1 MKKLLITLNILILF
15 FAYPVSSYCTGLDAT
30 DSAYNSHSSNTIESK
45 VYSPSVILVEK
56 VGGHILF
63 EKNAREKMYP
73 ASTTKI
79 LTAIIVL
86 ENCNLSDKVTVKES
100 AVSSVPPSYVK
111 AHLEPGEEFTVLELL
126 HVLLIPSA
134 NDAANVL
141 AEHVSGSVSSFA
153 DLMNETA
160 KKLGLGNSNFTN
172 PSGIHD
178 ENLYTTAYDLSI
190 LARHAMNIEA
200 FRKIVS
206 KTNCSLPATS
216 IHPAKDRNFSTTN
229 MLIVPSQKDYYY
241 PYCIG
246 GKTGFTDEAGNCLVT
261 AASKDDV
268 EFIAVCLHGGTLDSG
283 LSERFLDC
291 KTLFDFAFDNYT
303 TYYKDLQVNLE
314 NLLNKSDGPESS
326 LTSDK
331 TYGSKD
337 YDFLDLCL
345 KIGCVIIVL
354 FAFKLLFSRKK
365 RNKRKRTRH

>member
-1 MKKLLITLNILILF
+1 MKKLLIMLNILIILF
-15 FAYPVSSYCTGLDAT
+15 CVPIVSLGT
-30 DSAYNSHSSNTIESK
+30 DTQVTNIPSSSTPAI
-45 VYSPSVILVEK
+45 YSPACILIEN
-56 VGGHILF
+56 VGGHVLF
-63 EKNAREKMYP
+63 EKNARERRYP

-111 AHLEPGEEFTVLELL
+111 AHLEPGEQFTVLELL

-160 KKLGLGNSNFTN
+160 KKLGLEDSNFTN

-178 ENLYTTAYDLSI
+178 ENLYTTAYDLSL
-190 LARHAMNIEA
+190 LARHAMSIKT
-200 FRKIVS
+200 FREIVS
-206 KTNCSLPATS
+206 KTHYSLPATS
-216 IHPAKDRNFSTTN
+216 VHPVADRNFSTTN
-229 MLIVPSQKDYYY
+229 MLLVPSQKNYYY
-241 PYCIG
+241 PYAIG
-246 GKTGFTDEAGNCLVT
+246 VKTGFTDEAGNCLV
-261 AASKDDV
+261 ASASKDEV

-291 KTLFDFAFDNYT
+291 KTLFDFAFANYT

-314 NLLNKSDGPESS
+314 NLLNQPDGPESS
-326 LTSDK
+326 LANSEVLRKYRLRLFKFSFKACMYSYNTICNKAS
-331 TYGSKD
+331 
-337 YDFLDLCL
+337 FL
-345 KIGCVIIVL
+345 
-354 FAFKLLFSRKK
+354 
-365 RNKRKRTRH
+365 